1 LTFRIKALDDSPDNP
16 IRIRLP
22 RGNGADI
29 EPAWKCIPGLKAEM
43 TITDKAAEADKLM
56 ALVEEQ
62 GAEVLM
68 KNSKK
73 KLKSNNNIY

>member
-1 LTFRIKALDDSPDNP
+1 
-16 IRIRLP
+16 
-22 RGNGADI
+22 
-29 EPAWKCIPGLKAEM
+29 M